1 MDENLRLRIVKL
13 LAQHRSGV
21 TQATLARALGVSKSY
36 LSAVIRELEKQ
47 GIIYRIRLGNSYIVK
62 LAQQEIRTEA
72 NPRVIRLGIVW
83 SSEYLFLAPF
93 AKILRDK
100 LGIYLHV
107 SVYPSAT
114 QATLALIRG
123 EIDAVLSPLVTQ
135 IYAFLF
141 AKNLVIAGGGARG
154 GAAIYTIPN
163 TESSAIASS
172 ELSTM
177 DLCRALAMR
186 RGIIDAESTRYFRQP
201 DEAIAMAKLRKVK
214 YVVVW
219 HPLTHSMERLG
230 MKRIAMCSEFT
241 EIGYCCTLA
250 LSRTLDTELMEKISK
265 IYSESIELFRNRP
278 ELYLDWYSAITG
290 IDTATLRKAVEAYSY
305 EPYLDTKR
313 VILTAQAM
321 RIEVPDIRTLILDAI
336 L

>member
-1 MDENLRLRIVKL
+1 MEENLRLRIVKFL
-13 LAQHRSGV
+13 VHHRNGV
-21 TQATLARALGVSKSY
+21 TQSALAKALGVSKSY
-36 LSAVIRELEKQ
+36 LSVVIRELERQ
-47 GIIYRIRLGNSYIVK
+47 GIVYRVKLGNSYIVK
-62 LAQQEIRTEA
+62 LVQQEIFTKAR
-72 NPRVIRLGIVW
+72 PRVLRLGFVW

-93 AKILRDK
+93 AKMLRNK
-100 LGIYLHV
+100 LGIDLHV

-123 EIDAVLSPLVTQ
+123 EMDAVLSPLVTQ
-135 IYAFLF
+135 IYAFLL

-186 RGIIDAESTRYFRQP
+186 RGIIDAESTRYFHQP
-201 DEAIAMAKLRKVK
+201 DEAIAMAKLRKVR

-230 MKRIAMCSEFT
+230 MKRVAMCSEFA

-250 LSRTLDTELMEKISK
+250 LSRTLDRELMEKISK

-290 IDTATLRKAVEAYSY
+290 IDTDTLRKAVKAYSY
-305 EPYLDTKR
+305 EPYLDAKR
-313 VILTAQAM
+313 IILTAQAM